1 MLRAWAV
8 RKPFCACL
16 LLSSGTSSFSLINVT
31 FLRFFLFCS
40 HLLTLAPLLY
50 CTCTC
55 SRLDAASIS
64 LNPLFFDSHGEP
76 FQRLGLVLFCFVQS
90 PHLSSSC
97 SPPQPRSCNRGLY
110 TAASSLFC
118 APFALDTTPSLAQTL
133 SQTRR
138 LQRPRHTGLT

>member
-1 MLRAWAV
+1 MEARSTLQVPVDVLRNTSTSYLKMPRAWAV

-50 CTCTC
+50 GTCTC

-64 LNPLFFDSHGEP
+64 LKPLFF
-76 FQRLGLVLFCFVQS
+76 
-90 PHLSSSC
+90 
-97 SPPQPRSCNRGLY
+97 
-110 TAASSLFC
+110 
-118 APFALDTTPSLAQTL
+118 
-133 SQTRR
+133 
-138 LQRPRHTGLT
+138 